1 MSHIITDDNIRERI
15 QEARYTG
22 ETISHW
28 DVSSVTDM
36 SYLFDIWEDFNQDLS
51 EWDVSNVT
59 NMSYMFCRCEQFDQ
73 DLNNWDVSNV
83 TNMSYMFYG
92 CAQFDQ
98 DLNNWDVSNVTNMG
112 EMFNGCLEF
121 NGDLSEWRV
130 SNVTNMSDM
139 FYGCE
144 QFDQDLSNWNV
155 SNVTNMGEMFNG
167 CRAFNG
173 DLSNWNVSNVTNMH
187 AMFSF
192 CREFNGDLSNWNVS
206 NVTNMGEMFYECSA
220 FDQTLNGWDVGN
232 VTNMQYMFSET
243 RLLRRTTPVA
253 VFAEPGIDPS
263 SLVNENA
270 VNTLYRGDPALI
282 APNTGVAVAFEVH
295 KAFAKFDSIRKKYLE
310 IIGQIDDFK
319 GDGAEFRAYVHTTFM
334 TKITELF
341 TGEDREKELKKFDTV
356 FIKAC
361 NDLSRPDLDPNLK
374 QLIAKSIYFVFS
386 QEDKEFQK
394 HYIRIFLDETTNAY
408 EPKYLGQ
415 DTTSCIKG
423 VLERFVTS
431 VGGASQVICIEENC
445 DPIFKQLDRLFHKDE
460 LINELASK
468 WWSEQFKK
476 QEEKEE
482 KEEMSTE
489 TLTQNF
495 IKDIVDELKRL
506 QLYNE
511 DDLLK
516 IEKYAETNS
525 VLFSDLISSGP
536 GRKSRSPGRKSRK
549 SRSPGRKSRKSKSP
563 GRKSKK
569 SKSPVRKSR
578 KSKKSKSPVRKTRS
592 LSRSPPRKTR
602 ILRTRSLGGKNTL
615 KKTPRP

>member
-1 MSHIITDDNIRERI
+1 MSNMFSECR
-15 QEARYTG
+15 Q
-22 ETISHW
+22 
-28 DVSSVTDM
+28 
-36 SYLFDIWEDFNQDLS
+36 FNGDLS

-59 NMSYMFCRCEQFDQ
+59 NMSNMFSECRQFNGDLSYWVVSNVTDMNSMFSFCREFNGY
-73 DLNNWDVSNV
+73 LSEWDVSNV
-83 TNMSYMFYG
+83 TNMSNMFAG
-92 CAQFDQ
+92 CR
-98 DLNNWDVSNVTNMG
+98 
-112 EMFNGCLEF
+112 EF
-121 NGDLSEWRV
+121 NEDLSEWDVGRV
-130 SNVTNMSDM
+130 TDM
-139 FYGCE
+139 N
-144 QFDQDLSNWNV
+144 S
-155 SNVTNMGEMFNG
+155 
-167 CRAFNG
+167 
-173 DLSNWNVSNVTNMH
+173 
-187 AMFSF
+187 MFSF
-192 CREFNGDLSNWNVS
+192 CREFNGDLSHWNVS

-243 RLLRRTTPVA
+243 RLLRRTTPVE
-253 VFAEPGIDPS
+253 VFAQPGTPGTGINPS

-282 APNTGVAVAFEVH
+282 APNTGVAVAFEIH

-310 IIGQIDDFK
+310 IIGQIDDFR

-341 TGEDREKELKKFDTV
+341 TGKDREKELKKFDTV

-394 HYIRIFLDETTNAY
+394 HYIRIFLDETANAY

-468 WWSEQFKK
+468 WWIEQFKK
-476 QEEKEE
+476 QEEKEV
-482 KEEMSTE
+482 MNTE
-489 TLTQNF
+489 TLTQIF

-506 QLYNE
+506 KVYNE
-511 DDLLK
+511 DDLVK
-516 IEKYAETNS
+516 INDYAETNS
-525 VLFSDLISSGP
+525 VLFRDLISDGPGRTPSRSPSRKSRSPGRTPSRSP
-536 GRKSRSPGRKSRK
+536 GRKSRSPGRKSRSPGRK
-549 SRSPGRKSRKSKSP
+549 SRSPGRKSRSP
-563 GRKSKK
+563 GR
-569 SKSPVRKSR
+569 SPSRKSR
-578 KSKKSKSPVRKTRS
+578 SRSRGGSRKTHKKRS
-592 LSRSPPRKTR
+592 NHRKT
-602 ILRTRSLGGKNTL
+602 
-615 KKTPRP
+615 KKTRN